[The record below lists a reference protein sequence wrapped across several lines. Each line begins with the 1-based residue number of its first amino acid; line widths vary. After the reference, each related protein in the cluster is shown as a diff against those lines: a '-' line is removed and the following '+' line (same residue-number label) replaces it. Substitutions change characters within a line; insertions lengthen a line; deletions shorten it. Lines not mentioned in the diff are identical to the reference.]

1 MGSTRGGQSPERKVE
16 GGKAMKIKV
25 KLPDGKEKEYD
36 RGITPAEIAKELGV
50 KKAIGAVVNGELWD
64 LKRPIENDCELRL
77 VTLEDPEAPEF
88 YRHTMAHILAQ
99 AVMRIYGKENVKLG
113 IGPTIENGF
122 YYDFDIKN
130 GKLTEEDL
138 PKIEQEMKKIIK
150 ENLPIE
156 RKEISKE
163 EARKLFNNQPYKLEL
178 IEEIEGDRVT
188 IYRQG
193 EFVDLCRGPHLPSTG
208 VVKHFKLLSVSGA
221 YWRGSEKN
229 PMLTRVYGTAFAKKE
244 DLDNYLKFLEEAQ
257 RRDHRKLGPHLE
269 LFMLNTEYA
278 PGMPFFLPKGVV
290 VLNELMRFSRELH
303 RERGY
308 QEIFTPLIMN
318 EQLWKISGH
327 WDHYAENMYFIE
339 KDEERYAV
347 KPMNCPGHILVYKSR
362 TVSYR
367 DLPLRF
373 FEFGRVHRY
382 ERSGVL
388 HGLMRVRSFTQDDA
402 HIFCTPDQ
410 IEEEILG
417 VLDLINTIYGQF
429 GFTYRVELSTMPED
443 HMGDEAIW
451 EKATT
456 ALKNALERAGLS
468 YKVNEG
474 EGAFYGPKIDFHIR
488 DSIGREWQCATIQL
502 DFMMPEKFN
511 VTYIGPDNKEH
522 RAVMI
527 HRAIYGSL
535 ERFFGILIEH
545 FAGAFPTWL
554 APIQVAVI
562 PISEKHNDG
571 AEKIAKRISQEG
583 FRVFFDNRRETL
595 GYRIRQAQT
604 QKIPYMIILGDKELE
619 SGKISV
625 RTRTGKEIKDVDLEH
640 FVETLR
646 NEVLSR
652 KLELLMEG

>member
-1 MGSTRGGQSPERKVE
+1 
-16 GGKAMKIKV
+16 
-25 KLPDGKEKEYD
+25 
-36 RGITPAEIAKELGV
+36 
-50 KKAIGAVVNGELWD
+50 
-64 LKRPIENDCELRL
+64 
-77 VTLEDPEAPEF
+77 
-88 YRHTMAHILAQ
+88 
-99 AVMRIYGKENVKLG
+99 
-113 IGPTIENGF
+113 
-122 YYDFDIKN
+122 
-130 GKLTEEDL
+130 
-138 PKIEQEMKKIIK
+138 
-150 ENLPIE
+150 
-156 RKEISKE
+156 
-163 EARKLFNNQPYKLEL
+163 
-178 IEEIEGDRVT
+178 
-188 IYRQG
+188 
-193 EFVDLCRGPHLPSTG
+193 
-208 VVKHFKLLSVSGA
+208 
-221 YWRGSEKN
+221 
-229 PMLTRVYGTAFAKKE
+229 
-244 DLDNYLKFLEEAQ
+244 
-257 RRDHRKLGPHLE
+257 
-269 LFMLNTEYA
+269 MLNTEYA

-290 VLNELMRFSRELH
+290 VLNELMKFSRELH

>member
-1 MGSTRGGQSPERKVE
+1 
-16 GGKAMKIKV
+16 MKIKV

-36 RGITPAEIAKELGV
+36 RGITPAEIAKELDI

-64 LKRPIENDCELRL
+64 LKRPIEKDCDLRI
-77 VTLEDPEAPEF
+77 VTLEDPESPEF

-99 AVMRIYGKENVKLG
+99 AVMRLYGKENVKLG

-150 ENLPIE
+150 EDLPIE

-163 EARKLFNNQPYKLEL
+163 EAKELFSDQPYKLEL

-244 DLDNYLKFLEEAQ
+244 DLENYLKFLEEAQ
-257 RRDHRKLGPHLE
+257 RRDHRKLGPQLE

-339 KDEERYAV
+339 KDEEKYAV

-451 EKATT
+451 DKATT

-522 RAVMI
+522 KAVMI

-571 AEKIAKRISQEG
+571 AEKVAKRISQEG
-583 FRVFFDNRRETL
+583 IRIFFDNRRETL

-604 QKIPYMIILGDKELE
+604 QKIPYMVIVGDKELE

-625 RTRTGKEIKDVDLEH
+625 RTRTGREIKDVDLER
-640 FVETLR
+640 FVETLK

-652 KLELLMEG
+652 KLELSLEG